1 MGEYYFDGRVRR
13 IPTQTFE
20 DRRGRLSPIGFDFG
34 DGGFRPLRAFIV
46 EGHPGAVRGCHG
58 HATTRHV
65 LMLVSGLVEVELHW
79 RGRSERLRLDPA
91 ARAILI
97 EPPVWSS
104 QTFLAPNSAIVVFC
118 NTPYDAADYIEDA
131 AAVASSVR

>member
-1 MGEYYFDGRVRR
+1 MGDNYFDGRVRR

-46 EGHPGAVRGCHG
+46 EGQPGAVRGCHG
-58 HATTRHV
+58 HAATRQV
-65 LMLVSGLVEVELHW
+65 LMLVSGFVELELRW

-91 ARAILI
+91 GRAILI

-104 QTFLAPNSAIVVFC
+104 QTFLDANSAIVVFC
-118 NTPYDAADYIEDA
+118 DTPYDAADYIEDA
-131 AAVASSVR
+131 AAVAWSVR

>member
-1 MGEYYFDGRVRR
+1 
-13 IPTQTFE
+13 
-20 DRRGRLSPIGFDFG
+20 
-34 DGGFRPLRAFIV
+34 
-46 EGHPGAVRGCHG
+46 
-58 HATTRHV
+58 
-65 LMLVSGLVEVELHW
+65 MLVSGLVEVELRW

-104 QTFLAPNSAIVVFC
+104 QTFLAANSAIVVFC
-118 NTPYDAADYIEDA
+118 DTPYDAADYIEDA